1 MAPSLM
7 GTRTPAQAQFVVLH
21 SALSR
26 GLEPPLDHSTND
38 PLYPSG
44 SRSSFGSKRTTV
56 ETSHPLPS
64 PMRVQSAAA
73 ASAQALLQDNANC
86 VAHVLQSNYF
96 SRTASPSVSASWE
109 RAASRPPINVSPY
122 VHTRDCGGRR
132 RSTAA
137 SCQAV
142 IGTLQDAMRALHA
155 DDTSSYRRVESELF
169 TADLLLDARV
179 LDSLVPRTK
188 ETPYRYVG
196 LKHVKYRSM
205 LDERHAE
212 EFLLMETVG
221 RGVHPVSGH
230 KFVFKML
237 RSVDVPEREFEMRS
251 ANSHHAQLQVHR
263 GAIHAMLLVLAE
275 TSHRGILKMQLWLDV
290 ELTKCAEP
298 FYGAFSSLHD
308 AYSLS
313 IRYRQLVE
321 NYAATSGDAAIAAS
335 TKTSRFGLLTSRSNR
350 ERKCQTCQRA
360 LGFFSR
366 KKNHL
371 CNVCGIFVCS
381 SCLSTTSFQS
391 WKLCGLCYQ
400 RNKRLVNRTRV
411 SKMSSLASGLGGTLQ
426 YITRIGRSYSRQRD
440 SILFA
445 TAEAAGELPPNPM
458 QDTKQRPNER
468 FATRETARRRRIED
482 DEMLFDHDTKPLARS
497 VIGVRRAVRSSENMD
512 PHPDFG
518 ATVGVGRPQPARAN
532 LSMSQGPG
540 GRKNSFSRSLLHRGK
555 GSYDPNEDISRELS
569 ASFFDGTNGSFR
581 TSELSSS
588 RVQISRSS
596 SFADQK
602 LESVASSDAKDKSGS
617 TSSDSSNSTTSSSG
631 ERQDSPT
638 PEPDIQRVGPQ
649 RVPAPA
655 PPKQVEQ
662 PRNYPPRRSNPMY
675 RVHSGRVSNSS
686 RSSSSSS
693 SRRSSSSSSS
703 RRSAFKG
710 WASAS
715 AGPRMTSGKNSSS
728 RRKTKFADEDNH
740 VPSAWRYDEY
750 GAPVKRGRKTSNLSD
765 YGEQPQ
771 HGRVY
776 EWI

>member
-1 MAPSLM
+1 
-7 GTRTPAQAQFVVLH
+7 
-21 SALSR
+21 
-26 GLEPPLDHSTND
+26 
-38 PLYPSG
+38 
-44 SRSSFGSKRTTV
+44 
-56 ETSHPLPS
+56 
-64 PMRVQSAAA
+64 
-73 ASAQALLQDNANC
+73 
-86 VAHVLQSNYF
+86 
-96 SRTASPSVSASWE
+96 
-109 RAASRPPINVSPY
+109 
-122 VHTRDCGGRR
+122 
-132 RSTAA
+132 
-137 SCQAV
+137 
-142 IGTLQDAMRALHA
+142 MRALHA

-169 TADLLLDARV
+169 GAELLLDARV

-221 RGVHPVSGH
+221 RGVHPASGH

-335 TKTSRFGLLTSRSNR
+335 TKTSRFGILTSRSNR

-366 KKNHL
+366 KKKHL

-381 SCLSTTSFQS
+381 SCLSTTSFQN

-411 SKMSSLASGLGGTLQ
+411 SKMSSLASGIGGTLQ

-468 FATRETARRRRIED
+468 FASRDAARRRRIED

-497 VIGVRRAVRSSENMD
+497 VIGVRRAESMD
-512 PHPDFG
+512 PRPDFG
-518 ATVGVGRPQPARAN
+518 ATVGVGRPQQGRNN

-540 GRKNSFSRSLLHRGK
+540 GRKQSLRRSLLHKTGK
-555 GSYDPNEDISRELS
+555 GSYDPQEDMSRELS

-588 RVQISRSS
+588 HVQISRSS

-602 LESVASSDAKDKSGS
+602 LESVASSDSKANNGS
-617 TSSDSSNSTTSSSG
+617 TSSDSSNSTTSSGSG
-631 ERQDSPT
+631 ERQESPT

-655 PPKQVEQ
+655 PAKPVEQ
-662 PRNYPPRRSNPMY
+662 PRMSNYPPRRSNPMY
-675 RVHSGRVSNSS
+675 RVHSGSRVSNSS
-686 RSSSSSS
+686 RSSSSS

-703 RRSAFKG
+703 RRSGFKG

-715 AGPRMTSGKNSSS
+715 AGPRMMSGKTSSS
-728 RRKTKFADEDNH
+728 RLRTKFAGEDESH
-740 VPSAWRYDEY
+740 LLSAWRTAGYDDY
-750 GAPVKRGRKTSNLSD
+750 GAPIKRGRKSSNLSD
-765 YGEQPQ
+765 YDEQPQ
-771 HGRVY
+771 SARLY

>member
-1 MAPSLM
+1 
-7 GTRTPAQAQFVVLH
+7 
-21 SALSR
+21 
-26 GLEPPLDHSTND
+26 
-38 PLYPSG
+38 
-44 SRSSFGSKRTTV
+44 
-56 ETSHPLPS
+56 
-64 PMRVQSAAA
+64 MRHQSAAE

-86 VAHVLQSNYF
+86 VAHVLQSNFF

-169 TADLLLDARV
+169 GADLLLDARV

-188 ETPYRYVG
+188 ETPYRYIG

-221 RGVHPVSGH
+221 RGVHPVTGH
-230 KFVFKML
+230 KFIFKML
-237 RSVDVPEREFEMRS
+237 RSVDVPAREFEMRS

-335 TKTSRFGLLTSRSNR
+335 TKTSRFGIITSRSNR

-366 KKNHL
+366 KKKHL

-381 SCLSTTSFQS
+381 SCLSTTSFQN

-426 YITRIGRSYSRQRD
+426 KITRIGRSYSRQRD

-458 QDTKQRPNER
+458 QDTKVRANER
-468 FATRETARRRRIED
+468 FATRDPARRRRLED

-497 VIGVRRAVRSSENMD
+497 VIGVRRAVRGSANLD
-512 PHPDFG
+512 LRPDFN
-518 ATVGVGRPQPARAN
+518 ATMGVSRPQPINN
-532 LSMSQGPG
+532 LSMSQGPV
-540 GRKNSFSRSLLHRGK
+540 RKQSRTRSLLHRGK
-555 GSYDPNEDISRELS
+555 GSYDPKEDMSRELS

-588 RVQISRSS
+588 HVQISRSS
-596 SFADQK
+596 SFAEQK
-602 LESVASSDAKDKSGS
+602 LD
-617 TSSDSSNSTTSSSG
+617 SNSTTSSGSG

-655 PPKQVEQ
+655 PAKPIEQ
-662 PRNYPPRRSNPMY
+662 PRLSNYPPRRSNPMH
-675 RVHSGRVSNSS
+675 RVHSGSGRSRVSNSS

-693 SRRSSSSSSS
+693 SRRSSSSSQS

-715 AGPRMTSGKNSSS
+715 AGPRMTSGKSNSS
-728 RRKTKFADEDNH
+728 RRSTKFADDHDNH
-740 VPSAWRYDEY
+740 MPAGWRATGYDEF
-750 GAPVKRGRKTSNLSD
+750 GAPIKRGRMSSNLSD
-765 YGEQPQ
+765 YDDQPQ
-771 HGRVY
+771 HARVY

>member
-1 MAPSLM
+1 
-7 GTRTPAQAQFVVLH
+7 
-21 SALSR
+21 
-26 GLEPPLDHSTND
+26 
-38 PLYPSG
+38 
-44 SRSSFGSKRTTV
+44 
-56 ETSHPLPS
+56 
-64 PMRVQSAAA
+64 MRVQSAAA

-86 VAHVLQSNYF
+86 VAHVLQSNFF

-169 TADLLLDARV
+169 GADLLLDARV

-212 EFLLMETVG
+212 EFLLMETAG

-321 NYAATSGDAAIAAS
+321 NFAATSGDAAIAAS
-335 TKTSRFGLLTSRSNR
+335 TKTSRFGILTSRSNR

-400 RNKRLVNRTRV
+400 RNKRLVNRTRT
-411 SKMSSLASGLGGTLQ
+411 SKMSSLASGIGGTLQ

-458 QDTKQRPNER
+458 QDTKPRPNER
-468 FATRETARRRRIED
+468 YGTRDAARRRRLED
-482 DEMLFDHDTKPLARS
+482 DEMLFDNDTKPLARS
-497 VIGVRRAVRSSENMD
+497 VIGVRRAVRGSSNMD
-512 PHPDFG
+512 PRPDFG
-518 ATVGVGRPQPARAN
+518 ASVGVSRPQSARN
-532 LSMSQGPG
+532 MMSMSQGPG
-540 GRKNSFSRSLLHRGK
+540 GRKNSLRRSLLRGK
-555 GSYDPNEDISRELS
+555 GSYDPNEDMSRELS

-588 RVQISRSS
+588 RVQISRSN

-602 LESVASSDAKDKSGS
+602 LESVASSDAKDKSE
-617 TSSDSSNSTTSSSG
+617 SSDSSNSTRSSG
-631 ERQDSPT
+631 SDKQQDSPT

-662 PRNYPPRRSNPMY
+662 PRLSNYPPRRSNLVY
-675 RVHSGRVSNSS
+675 RVHSSDGRSRASNSS

-715 AGPRMTSGKNSSS
+715 AGPRMMSAKTSSS
-728 RRKTKFADEDNH
+728 RRKQKFAGDENH
-740 VPSAWRYDEY
+740 VPSSWRTSAGYDDFA
-750 GAPVKRGRKTSNLSD
+750 APVKRGRKTSNLSD
-765 YGEQPQ
+765 YDDQPQ
-771 HGRVY
+771 HNRAY

>member
-1 MAPSLM
+1 
-7 GTRTPAQAQFVVLH
+7 
-21 SALSR
+21 
-26 GLEPPLDHSTND
+26 
-38 PLYPSG
+38 
-44 SRSSFGSKRTTV
+44 
-56 ETSHPLPS
+56 
-64 PMRVQSAAA
+64 MRIQSAAA
-73 ASAQALLQDNANC
+73 ASVQALLQENANC

-96 SRTASPSVSASWE
+96 NRIASPSISESWE

-142 IGTLQDAMRALHA
+142 IGTLHDAMHALHV

-169 TADLLLDARV
+169 GADLLLDACV

-196 LKHVKYRSM
+196 LKHVKYRS
-205 LDERHAE
+205 LIDDRHAE

-221 RGVHPVSGH
+221 RGVHPVSNC

-251 ANSHHAQLQVHR
+251 ANSLHAQLQVHR

-275 TSHRGILKMQLWLDV
+275 TNHRGILKMQLWLDV
-290 ELTKCAEP
+290 ELTKCADP

-321 NYAATSGDAAIAAS
+321 QYAATSGDAASAAS
-335 TKTSRFGLLTSRSNR
+335 TKSSRFKILTSRSNR

-366 KKNHL
+366 KKKHL

-381 SCLSTTSFQS
+381 SCLSTTSFQG

-400 RNKRLVNRTRV
+400 RNKHLVNRTRV
-411 SKMSSLASGLGGTLQ
+411 SKLSSLASGLGGTLH

-445 TAEAAGELPPNPM
+445 TAEAAGELSVNPL
-458 QDTKQRPNER
+458 QDTKQRTNER
-468 FATRETARRRRIED
+468 FATRESARRRRIED

-497 VIGVRRAVRSSENMD
+497 VIGIRQVHSNES
-512 PHPDFG
+512 HSDFG
-518 ATVGVGRPQPARAN
+518 FAGVHRPHSAQN
-532 LSMSQGPG
+532 QLSMSQGPSV
-540 GRKNSFSRSLLHRGK
+540 RKKTNQGPSVRKENLRLSLLQK
-555 GSYDPNEDISRELS
+555 GRSSYDLNEELS
-569 ASFFDGTNGSFR
+569 KEVRSSFFDGTDGSIR
-581 TSELSSS
+581 ASQMGTN
-588 RVQISRSS
+588 RVQITRSGS
-596 SFADQK
+596 MTDQI
-602 LESVASSDAKDKSGS
+602 LESETLLDVKNTSDSTSDGSDSTESSGS
-617 TSSDSSNSTTSSSG
+617 QESSTSKT
-631 ERQDSPT
+631 E
-638 PEPDIQRVGPQ
+638 IQRAAPQ
-649 RVPAPA
+649 RVPAPSSS
-655 PPKQVEQ
+655 KQEEQ
-662 PRNYPPRRSNPMY
+662 PRLSNFPPRRSNHMHNNIA
-675 RVHSGRVSNSS
+675 RSRLSNSS
-686 RSSSSSS
+686 SSSPFLLNSSSSSS
-693 SRRSSSSSSS
+693 SHK
-703 RRSAFKG
+703 SAFHG

-715 AGPRMTSGKNSSS
+715 AGPRMGSTTSISS
-728 RRKTKFADEDNH
+728 RRKAKFAGDDNL
-740 VPSAWRYDEY
+740 VSPSWHTGLDDLST
-750 GAPVKRGRKTSNLSD
+750 PTKRTSNISNYD
-765 YGEQPQ
+765 EQPQ
-771 HGRVY
+771 QTRVY

>member
-1 MAPSLM
+1 
-7 GTRTPAQAQFVVLH
+7 
-21 SALSR
+21 
-26 GLEPPLDHSTND
+26 
-38 PLYPSG
+38 
-44 SRSSFGSKRTTV
+44 
-56 ETSHPLPS
+56 
-64 PMRVQSAAA
+64 MRLQSAAE

-86 VAHVLQSNYF
+86 VAHVLQSNFF

-169 TADLLLDARV
+169 GADLLLDARV

-188 ETPYRYVG
+188 ETPYRYIG

-212 EFLLMETVG
+212 EFLLTETVG

-230 KFVFKML
+230 KFIFKML

-263 GAIHAMLLVLAE
+263 GAIHAMLLVLVE

-321 NYAATSGDAAIAAS
+321 KYAATSGDAAIAAS
-335 TKTSRFGLLTSRSNR
+335 TKTSRFGILTSRSNR

-366 KKNHL
+366 KKKHL

-411 SKMSSLASGLGGTLQ
+411 SKMSSIASGLGGTLQ
-426 YITRIGRSYSRQRD
+426 KITRIGRSYSRQRD

-458 QDTKQRPNER
+458 QDTKVRANER
-468 FATRETARRRRIED
+468 FATRDAARRRRLED
-482 DEMLFDHDTKPLARS
+482 DDMLFDHDTKPLARS
-497 VIGVRRAVRSSENMD
+497 VIGVRRAVRGSANLD
-512 PHPDFG
+512 LRPDFN
-518 ATVGVGRPQPARAN
+518 ATMGVSRPQPLDN
-532 LSMSQGPG
+532 LSMSQGPV
-540 GRKNSFSRSLLHRGK
+540 RKQSRTRSLLHRGK
-555 GSYDPNEDISRELS
+555 GSYDPQEDMSRELS

-581 TSELSSS
+581 TSELSSGH
-588 RVQISRSS
+588 VQISRSS
-596 SFADQK
+596 SFAEQK
-602 LESVASSDAKDKSGS
+602 LESIASSDSKNKSGS
-617 TSSDSSNSTTSSSG
+617 TSSNSSNSTTSSGSAV
-631 ERQDSPT
+631 RQDSPT

-655 PPKQVEQ
+655 PAKPVE
-662 PRNYPPRRSNPMY
+662 PRRLSNYPPRRSNPKH
-675 RVHSGRVSNSS
+675 RVNSGSGRSRVSNSS

-693 SRRSSSSSSS
+693 NRSSSSSQS

-715 AGPRMTSGKNSSS
+715 AGPRMVSGKPSSS
-728 RRKTKFADEDNH
+728 RRVAKFADGDENH
-740 VPSAWRYDEY
+740 LPSGWRATGYDEF
-750 GAPVKRGRKTSNLSD
+750 GAPIKRGRITASFSNFND
-765 YGEQPQ
+765 QPQ
-771 HGRVY
+771 DARIY

>member
-1 MAPSLM
+1 
-7 GTRTPAQAQFVVLH
+7 
-21 SALSR
+21 
-26 GLEPPLDHSTND
+26 
-38 PLYPSG
+38 
-44 SRSSFGSKRTTV
+44 
-56 ETSHPLPS
+56 
-64 PMRVQSAAA
+64 MRFQSAIE
-73 ASAQALLQDNANC
+73 ASIDNLLQENAKC

-96 SRTASPSVSASWE
+96 NRTASLSISTSWE

-137 SCQAV
+137 TCQAV
-142 IGTLQDAMRALHA
+142 MGTLQDAMRALHA

-169 TADLLLDARV
+169 GADLLLDARV
-179 LDSLVPRTK
+179 LDSFVPRTK

-196 LKHVKYRSM
+196 LKHVKYQSM

-212 EFLLMETVG
+212 EFLLMETAG
-221 RGVHPVSGH
+221 RGIHPVSGH

-237 RSVDVPEREFEMRS
+237 RSVDVPEREFDMRS

-263 GAIHAMLLVLAE
+263 GAIHALLLVLAE

-313 IRYRQLVE
+313 IRYRQLIE
-321 NYAATSGDAAIAAS
+321 NYVATSGDAAITVS
-335 TKTSRFGLLTSRSNR
+335 NKTSRFGIITSRSNR

-360 LGFFSR
+360 LGFFCR

-400 RNKRLVNRTRV
+400 RNKCLVNRIRV
-411 SKMSSLASGLGGTLQ
+411 SKMASLASGIGGTLQ

-445 TAEAAGELPPNPM
+445 TAEAAGELSPNPM
-458 QDTKQRPNER
+458 QDTKPRPNER
-468 FATRETARRRRIED
+468 FSTRESTRRRRID
-482 DEMLFDHDTKPLARS
+482 DEMLSNYDIKPLARS
-497 VIGVRRAVRSSENMD
+497 VTGVHHVVRGSANMD
-512 PHPDFG
+512 LRQDFTT
-518 ATVGVGRPQPARAN
+518 ASVGRRQLSQSN
-532 LSMSQGPG
+532 LSMSQGPCE
-540 GRKNSFSRSLLHRGK
+540 RKQSLTRSFLRKASKS
-555 GSYDPNEDISRELS
+555 SYDPNEDMSRELS
-569 ASFFDGTNGSFR
+569 ASLFDGTSGSFR

-588 RVQISRSS
+588 HVQISRSS
-596 SFADQK
+596 SFSEPT
-602 LESVASSDAKDKSGS
+602 LESVVPLNTKDNNES
-617 TSSDSSNSTTSSSG
+617 TSSNSTTSSGSG
-631 ERQDSPT
+631 EHQDSPT
-638 PEPDIQRVGPQ
+638 PKPDIERVGPQ

-655 PPKQVEQ
+655 KPVEQ
-662 PRNYPPRRSNPMY
+662 PRQSNYPPRRTNPVH
-675 RVHSGRVSNSS
+675 RVHSGNGRSCVNNSS

-693 SRRSSSSSSS
+693 SRGSSSSSSS
-703 RRSAFKG
+703 RHSGFKG

-715 AGPRMTSGKNSSS
+715 AGPRMMSTKTSLS
-728 RRKTKFADEDNH
+728 RRKAKISDEHNNH
-740 VPSAWRYDEY
+740 VPSTWCAAGYVDFN
-750 GAPVKRGRKTSNLSD
+750 APIKLGHKKSD
-765 YGEQPQ
+765 VSIVDDQPQ
-771 HGRVY
+771 DGHLSA
-776 EWI
+776 

>member
-1 MAPSLM
+1 
-7 GTRTPAQAQFVVLH
+7 
-21 SALSR
+21 
-26 GLEPPLDHSTND
+26 
-38 PLYPSG
+38 
-44 SRSSFGSKRTTV
+44 
-56 ETSHPLPS
+56 
-64 PMRVQSAAA
+64 MRVQSAAA

-86 VAHVLQSNYF
+86 VAHVLQSNFF

-169 TADLLLDARV
+169 GADLLLDARV

-196 LKHVKYRSM
+196 LKHVKYQSM
-205 LDERHAE
+205 LDDRHAE
-212 EFLLMETVG
+212 EFLLMETAG
-221 RGVHPVSGH
+221 RGVHPVTGH

-321 NYAATSGDAAIAAS
+321 NFAATSGDAAIAAS
-335 TKTSRFGLLTSRSNR
+335 TKTSRFGILTSRSNR

-400 RNKRLVNRTRV
+400 RNKRLVNRTRT
-411 SKMSSLASGLGGTLQ
+411 SKMSSLASGIGGTLQ

-458 QDTKQRPNER
+458 QDTKPRPNER
-468 FATRETARRRRIED
+468 YATRDAARRRRMED
-482 DEMLFDHDTKPLARS
+482 DEMLFDNDTKPLARS
-497 VIGVRRAVRSSENMD
+497 VIGVRRAVRGSANVD
-512 PHPDFG
+512 PRPDFG
-518 ATVGVGRPQPARAN
+518 ASVGVGRPQSARN
-532 LSMSQGPG
+532 MLSMSQGPS
-540 GRKNSFSRSLLHRGK
+540 GRKNSLRRSLLRGK
-555 GSYDPNEDISRELS
+555 GSYDPNEDMSRELS

-602 LESVASSDAKDKSGS
+602 LESVASSDAKDKSE
-617 TSSDSSNSTTSSSG
+617 SSDSSNSTRSSG
-631 ERQDSPT
+631 SDKQQDSPT

-662 PRNYPPRRSNPMY
+662 PRLSNYPPRRSNVVY
-675 RVHSGRVSNSS
+675 RVHSSDGRSRSSNSS

-715 AGPRMTSGKNSSS
+715 AGPRMMSAKTSSS
-728 RRKTKFADEDNH
+728 RRKPKFAGDENH
-740 VPSAWRYDEY
+740 VPSSWRTSAGYDDFA
-750 GAPVKRGRKTSNLSD
+750 APVKRGRKTSNLSD
-765 YGEQPQ
+765 YDDQPQ

>member
-1 MAPSLM
+1 
-7 GTRTPAQAQFVVLH
+7 
-21 SALSR
+21 
-26 GLEPPLDHSTND
+26 
-38 PLYPSG
+38 
-44 SRSSFGSKRTTV
+44 
-56 ETSHPLPS
+56 
-64 PMRVQSAAA
+64 MRVQSAAEA
-73 ASAQALLQDNANC
+73 NTRALLEDNANC
-86 VAHVLQSNYF
+86 VAHVLQTNFF

-155 DDTSSYRRVESELF
+155 DDTSSFRRVESELF
-169 TADLLLDARV
+169 GADLLLDARV

-205 LDERHAE
+205 LDARHAE
-212 EFLLMETVG
+212 EFLLMETAG
-221 RGVHPVSGH
+221 RGVHPVTGH

-251 ANSHHAQLQVHR
+251 ANSHHSQLAVHR
-263 GAIHAMLLVLAE
+263 GAIHALLLVLAE

-335 TKTSRFGLLTSRSNR
+335 TKTSRFGILTSRSNR

-366 KKNHL
+366 KKKHL

-381 SCLSTTSFQS
+381 SCLSTTSFQN

-411 SKMSSLASGLGGTLQ
+411 SKMASLASGIGDTLQ

-445 TAEAAGELPPNPM
+445 TAEAAGELAPNPM

-468 FATRETARRRRIED
+468 FASREAARRRRLQD
-482 DEMLFDHDTKPLARS
+482 DEMLFDNDTKPLARS
-497 VIGVRRAVRSSENMD
+497 VIGVRRAVQGGSVPRD
-512 PHPDFG
+512 PRPDLS
-518 ATVGVGRPQPARAN
+518 ATVGVGRPQPGPN
-532 LSMSQGPG
+532 SLSMSQGPAI
-540 GRKNSFSRSLLHRGK
+540 RKQGLRRSLLQKAGR
-555 GSYDPNEDISRELS
+555 GSYDPQQDMSRELS

-588 RVQISRSS
+588 HVQISRSS
-596 SFADQK
+596 SFAEQR
-602 LESVASSDAKDKSGS
+602 LESVASSDSKDLGGRN
-617 TSSDSSNSTTSSSG
+617 SSISTTSSGSG
-631 ERQDSPT
+631 ERQESPT
-638 PEPDIQRVGPQ
+638 PEPDIKRVGPQ

-655 PPKQVEQ
+655 PAKPAEQ
-662 PRNYPPRRSNPMY
+662 PRTSNYPPRRSNPMY
-675 RVHSGRVSNSS
+675 RVHSGHSQSRVSNSS
-686 RSSSSSS
+686 RSSSSRSSSS
-693 SRRSSSSSSS
+693 SRRSSSSS

-715 AGPRMTSGKNSSS
+715 AGPRMMSGKSSS
-728 RRKTKFADEDNH
+728 TRRKAKYAEDDDSH
-740 VPSAWRYDEY
+740 LPSAWRTAGYDE
-750 GAPVKRGRKTSNLSD
+750 PVKHGRKTSSLTD
-765 YGEQPQ
+765 EQPQ
-771 HGRVY
+771 SGRLY

>member
-1 MAPSLM
+1 
-7 GTRTPAQAQFVVLH
+7 
-21 SALSR
+21 
-26 GLEPPLDHSTND
+26 
-38 PLYPSG
+38 
-44 SRSSFGSKRTTV
+44 
-56 ETSHPLPS
+56 
-64 PMRVQSAAA
+64 
-73 ASAQALLQDNANC
+73 
-86 VAHVLQSNYF
+86 
-96 SRTASPSVSASWE
+96 
-109 RAASRPPINVSPY
+109 
-122 VHTRDCGGRR
+122 
-132 RSTAA
+132 
-137 SCQAV
+137 
-142 IGTLQDAMRALHA
+142 
-155 DDTSSYRRVESELF
+155 
-169 TADLLLDARV
+169 
-179 LDSLVPRTK
+179 
-188 ETPYRYVG
+188 
-196 LKHVKYRSM
+196 M

-230 KFVFKML
+230 KFIFKML

-263 GAIHAMLLVLAE
+263 GAIHAMLLVLVE

-321 NYAATSGDAAIAAS
+321 SYAATSGDAAIAAS
-335 TKTSRFGLLTSRSNR
+335 TKTSRFGILTSRSNR

-366 KKNHL
+366 KKKHL

-411 SKMSSLASGLGGTLQ
+411 SKMASIASGLGGTLQ

-445 TAEAAGELPPNPM
+445 TAEAASDLPPNPM
-458 QDTKQRPNER
+458 QDTKQRANER
-468 FATRETARRRRIED
+468 FATRDAARRRRLED

-497 VIGVRRAVRSSENMD
+497 VIGVRRAVRGSASNLD
-512 PHPDFG
+512 LRTDFN
-518 ATVGVGRPQPARAN
+518 ATMSVSRPQPPLNN
-532 LSMSQGPG
+532 LSMSQGPV
-540 GRKNSFSRSLLHRGK
+540 RKQSRTRSLLHRGK
-555 GSYDPNEDISRELS
+555 GSYDPQEDMSRELS

-581 TSELSSS
+581 TSELGSSH
-588 RVQISRSS
+588 VQIS

-602 LESVASSDAKDKSGS
+602 LEPIASADSKKSDSP
-617 TSSDSSNSTTSSSG
+617 SSNSSNSTTSSGSA

-655 PPKQVEQ
+655 PAKPVEQ
-662 PRNYPPRRSNPMY
+662 PRNYPPRRSNPMH
-675 RVHSGRVSNSS
+675 RVHSASGRSRVSNSS

-693 SRRSSSSSSS
+693 HRSSTSSQS
-703 RRSAFKG
+703 RHSFKG

-715 AGPRMTSGKNSSS
+715 AGPRMMSTKSSSS
-728 RRKTKFADEDNH
+728 RRVSKFADDDGH
-740 VPSAWRYDEY
+740 MQSAWRPAGNDDF
-750 GAPVKRGRKTSNLSD
+750 GLPVKRGRRTSNFSEYD
-765 YGEQPQ
+765 DQPQ
-771 HGRVY
+771 HGRIY